1 MRSLLIL
8 WEILMDFIVILW
20 HLILLRATPQ
30 QLPAYRK
37 LLILSCAF
45 MVAMGILSGLA
56 TGLAEVNLLETVVD
70 LFFLL
75 AFLKVM
81 LWLFRFP
88 TRFTQ
93 TAIAITGSI
102 ALFSVLFI
110 PLNFVAA
117 DLVGF
122 GGEAQSEMQSSP
134 AGAVI
139 ALVYLAL
146 FIWMLRVLGHIF
158 LHALEVRLPFA
169 IGIAMLYLMSSLFVS
184 LMVM

>member
-1 MRSLLIL
+1 MRSILIL

-20 HLILLRATPQ
+20 HLILLQAEPQ

-45 MVAMGILSGLA
+45 MIAMGILSALA
-56 TGLAEVNLLETVVD
+56 TGLTHVNLMEVVVD

-75 AFLKVM
+75 GFLKVL

-88 TRFTQ
+88 MRFTQ
-93 TAIAITGSI
+93 TAIAITGSV

-117 DLVGF
+117 DLIGF
-122 GGEAQSEMQSSP
+122 GAEAQPQVQSSP
-134 AGAVI
+134 AGAVL
-139 ALVYLAL
+139 ALVYLTL

-158 LHALEVRLPFA
+158 CHALEVRLSFA

-184 LMVM
+184 LMIL

>member
-1 MRSLLIL
+1 
-8 WEILMDFIVILW
+8 MDFIVVLW
-20 HLILLRATPQ
+20 HLILMRATPQ
-30 QLPAYRK
+30 QLPAYTK
-37 LLILSCAF
+37 LLILSCVF
-45 MVAMGILSGLA
+45 MVSMGILSGLA
-56 TGLAEVNLLETVVD
+56 TGLTEVNLLETFVD

-75 AFLKVM
+75 AFLKVL

-88 TRFTQ
+88 MRFTQ
-93 TAIAITGSI
+93 TATAITGSI

-110 PLNFVAA
+110 PLNFIAT
-117 DLVGF
+117 DFIGF
-122 GGEAQSEMQSSP
+122 NGEVQSEMQSSP

-139 ALVYLAL
+139 ALIYLAL

-184 LMVM
+184 LTVL

>member
-1 MRSLLIL
+1 
-8 WEILMDFIVILW
+8 MDFIVVLW
-20 HLILLRATPQ
+20 HLILMRATPQ
-30 QLPAYRK
+30 QLPAYTK

-45 MVAMGILSGLA
+45 MVSMGILSGLA
-56 TGLAEVNLLETVVD
+56 TGLAEVNLLETFVD

-75 AFLKVM
+75 AFLKVL

-88 TRFTQ
+88 MRFTQ
-93 TAIAITGSI
+93 TATAITGSI

-117 DLVGF
+117 DFIGF
-122 GGEAQSEMQSSP
+122 NGGLNGEVESQMQSSP

-139 ALVYLAL
+139 ALIYLAL

-184 LMVM
+184 LTVL

>member
-1 MRSLLIL
+1 
-8 WEILMDFIVILW
+8 MDFIVILW

-45 MVAMGILSGLA
+45 MIAMGVLSGLA
-56 TGLAEVNLLETVVD
+56 TGLTEVNLLETIVD

-75 AFLKVM
+75 AFLKVI

-88 TRFTQ
+88 VRFTQ

-102 ALFSVLFI
+102 ALFSV
-110 PLNFVAA
+110 FVYTVELRLPPTL
-117 DLVGF
+117 LVF